1 MLSSTSTVRFF
12 LSIPYGMEGSWCKDS
27 LINHSGKIKGA
38 FTMGRTLKHEYDKLN
53 KFWWI
58 HRYDQADIFNK
69 RAELKVKLN
78 AL

>member
-1 MLSSTSTVRFF
+1 MRILVLTREKRRHRYF
-12 LSIPYGMEGSWCKDS
+12 G
-27 LINHSGKIKGA
+27 NHSGKIKGA

-69 RAELKVKLN
+69 QAELKVKLN